1 VPIKLPNGF
10 IRDFKHSTQ
19 EGFHTSTEASSM
31 TLVHIL
37 AFSAFAFLAGWI
49 VPFRGRGWILLGSS
63 LLAVYWLQPP
73 TPIRNLDFW
82 LPTAA
87 IGLTVLVWVIT
98 FNKDEVSLR
107 SAFPGVIVILG
118 LILLVGFTRYL
129 EPFCCV
135 TPTRP
140 PEILQIALI
149 ILVAVGLGLLSIKL
163 RMASPIPIAALAF
176 ALIIILFLILKSE
189 RLGLITSAWLRGLAG
204 QDMSLASAL
213 DLRWL
218 GFSYLSFRLLHV
230 IRDHQANKL
239 PGYRLD
245 EFVTYALFF
254 PAYTAGPIDRSQH
267 FMAELRQ
274 PALSRS
280 ADSLEGSWRILSG
293 VFKKFVL
300 ADSLALFALS
310 NQNATQTGSSLW
322 MWVLL
327 YAYTLRIY
335 LDFSGY
341 TDIAIGLGRLM
352 GIRLPENFSA
362 PYLKTNLTTFWNSWH
377 ISLAQWFRAYF
388 FNPVSRSLRS
398 RKNKLPIWLIILV
411 GQFGTM
417 ILIGLWHGINLN
429 FLVWGLWHGAGLFIH
444 NRWSDQMRGR
454 LAGLSKHP
462 RLQRLFETGGW
473 LLTFNY
479 VALGWVW
486 FALPNLGMSW
496 HVFQRLLG
504 IS

>member
-1 VPIKLPNGF
+1 
-10 IRDFKHSTQ
+10 
-19 EGFHTSTEASSM
+19 M

-37 AFSAFAFLAGWI
+37 ALSVFALVAGWT
-49 VPFRGRGWILLGSS
+49 VPFRSRGWILLGSS
-63 LLAVYWLQPP
+63 LLAIYWLQPS

-82 LPTAA
+82 LPTVA
-87 IGLTVLVWVIT
+87 IGLTALVWIIT
-98 FNKDEVSLR
+98 FNRDETGLR
-107 SAFPGVIVILG
+107 SAFPGALVILG
-118 LILLVGFTRYL
+118 MVLLVGFTRYL
-129 EPFCCV
+129 EPLCCL

-140 PEILQIALI
+140 PEFLQITLV
-149 ILVAVGLGLLSIKL
+149 ILVVIGLGFLSLKL
-163 RMASPIPIAALAF
+163 RASSPIPIAAIAF
-176 ALIIILFLILKSE
+176 AFLIAIFLILKSE
-189 RLGLITSAWLRGLAG
+189 SLGLVTSAWLRGLEG
-204 QDMSLASAL
+204 QDKSLASAL

-218 GFSYLSFRLLHV
+218 GFSYLSFRLLHA

-239 PGYRLD
+239 PGYRLE

-274 PALSRS
+274 PTLSRS
-280 ADSLEGSWRILSG
+280 ADSLEGSWRILAG

-300 ADSLALFALS
+300 ADSLALFALNS
-310 NQNATQTGSSLW
+310 QNAIQTGSSLW

-327 YAYTLRIY
+327 YAYALRIY
-335 LDFSGY
+335 FDFAGY

-352 GIRLPENFSA
+352 GIRLPENFTA

-377 ISLAQWFRAYF
+377 ITLAQWFRAYF

-398 RKNKLPIWLIILV
+398 RKKKLPVWSIILV

-417 ILIGLWHGINLN
+417 ILIGLWHGINMN
-429 FLVWGLWHGAGLFIH
+429 FLAWGLWHGAGLFIH
-444 NRWSDQMRGR
+444 NRWSAQMRGR
-454 LAGLSKHP
+454 LAGLSEHP
-462 RLQRLFETGGW
+462 RLHRLVAASGW

-486 FALPNLGMSW
+486 FALPNLSVSW
-496 HVFQRLLG
+496 HVFQKLFG